1 MGEVLTTTAPLIEVR
16 HLLLTSGSRVLQRDL
31 EFEAMRGQVLAIV
44 GEEGSGK
51 RALLRT
57 MIGLERP
64 AEGDVFYEGEALWA
78 ASEADRRRWM
88 TRFGSQLAGG
98 ALLSTKTL
106 IENVALP
113 LEVHSHLP
121 PKDIRAVARLKLA
134 LMGLADYENH
144 FPGEVDEQN
153 RIAAAL
159 ARATALDPDVLFCE
173 RPTAGLDPRAA
184 RLVSDSIL
192 RARDHLGATVVV
204 VTNDVSLVMAADEAV
219 FLGLESRSMK
229 ARGKPAD
236 LRDHAVAPDVRAF
249 LSGLRP

>member
-1 MGEVLTTTAPLIEVR
+1 MTSTPMIEVR

-31 EFEAMRGQVLAIV
+31 GFEAMRGQMLAIV

-64 AEGDVFYEGEALWA
+64 AEGDVFYEGEGLWA
-78 ASEADRRRWM
+78 ASEPDRHRRM
-88 TRFGSQLAGG
+88 ARFGSQLAGG

-106 IENVALP
+106 LENVALP
-113 LEVHSHLP
+113 LEVHSRMP
-121 PKDIRAVARLKLA
+121 SRDIRSVARLKLA
-134 LMGLADYENH
+134 LLGLAGYESH
-144 FPGEVDEQN
+144 FPGEIDEQN

-184 RLVSDSIL
+184 RFVSDSIL

-204 VTNDVSLVMAADEAV
+204 VTNDAALVLAADEAI

-229 ARGKPAD
+229 ARGKPTD
-236 LRDHAVAPDVRAF
+236 LRDHAEAPDVRAF
-249 LSGLRP
+249 LSGSGL

>member
-1 MGEVLTTTAPLIEVR
+1 MTTPFIEVR
-16 HLLLTSGSRVLQRDL
+16 HLVLTSGSRVLQRDL
-31 EFEAMRGQVLAIV
+31 GFEAARGQVLAIV

-64 AEGDVFYEGEALWA
+64 AEGDVFFEGEALWA
-78 ASEADRRRWM
+78 ASEADRRRRM
-88 TRFGSQLAGG
+88 ARLGSQLAGG

-106 IENVALP
+106 LENVALP
-113 LEVHSHLP
+113 LEVHSRMP
-121 PKDIRAVARLKLA
+121 PRDIRSVARLKLA
-134 LMGLADYENH
+134 LMGLAGYESH

-204 VTNDVSLVMAADEAV
+204 VTNDAALVLMADEAI
-219 FLGLESRSMK
+219 FLGLETRSMK

-236 LRDHAVAPDVRAF
+236 LRDHAEAPDVRAF
-249 LSGLRP
+249 LSGPRP

>member
-1 MGEVLTTTAPLIEVR
+1 MTTPLIEVR

-31 EFEAMRGQVLAIV
+31 GFEAARGQVLAIV

-64 AEGDVFYEGEALWA
+64 PEGDVFYEGEALWA
-78 ASEADRRRWM
+78 ASEAERRRRM
-88 TRFGSQLAGG
+88 ERFGSQLAGG

-106 IENVALP
+106 LENVSLP
-113 LEVHSHLP
+113 LEMHSQLP
-121 PKDIRAVARLKLA
+121 PRDVRSVARLKLA
-134 LMGLADYENH
+134 LMGLAGYESH

-204 VTNDVSLVMAADEAV
+204 VSNDASLVLAADEAI

-229 ARGKPAD
+229 ARGKPTE
-236 LRDHAVAPDVRAF
+236 LRDHAAAPDVRAF
-249 LSGLRP
+249 LSGSRL

>member
-1 MGEVLTTTAPLIEVR
+1 MATPLIEVR
-16 HLLLTSGSRVLQRDL
+16 NLLLTSGSRVLQRDL
-31 EFEAMRGQVLAIV
+31 GFEVMRGQVLAIV
-44 GEEGSGK
+44 GEEGCGK

-64 AEGDVFYEGEALWA
+64 AEGDVFFEGEALWA
-78 ASEADRRRWM
+78 ASEADRLQRM
-88 TRFGSQLAGG
+88 ARFGSQLAGG

-106 IENVALP
+106 LENVSLP

-121 PKDIRAVARLKLA
+121 PRDVRSVARLKLA
-134 LMGLADYENH
+134 LMGLAGYESH

-204 VTNDVSLVMAADEAV
+204 VTNDAALVLAADEAI

-229 ARGKPAD
+229 ARGKPTD
-236 LRDHAVAPDVRAF
+236 LRDHAEAPDVRAF
-249 LSGLRP
+249 LSGSRL